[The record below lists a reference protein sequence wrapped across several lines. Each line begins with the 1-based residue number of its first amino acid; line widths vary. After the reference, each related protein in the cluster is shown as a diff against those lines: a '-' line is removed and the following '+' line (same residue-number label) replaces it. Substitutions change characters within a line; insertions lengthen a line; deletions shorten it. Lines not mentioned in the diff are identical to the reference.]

1 MEKMTPN
8 SSSLDST
15 LNAVKH
21 QQQQKWKVLGGLA
34 LVGMLLVIG
43 VYLSIESSEVT
54 PKLTPNELSQVQ
66 QASEVTQAKRQQ
78 LQEKLLALQNALDTV
93 QADEAMSKWAA
104 KRIDSVSAGLQ
115 GAYAYYAQGQ
125 FAGLS
130 DKLEELLDN
139 VQQIAKDYQSTL
151 ESTYQAGVIAF
162 KKMEYDAAKGLLE
175 KVLQINPS
183 YVDAENLLTR
193 IAIQGD
199 VAKWFEQFK
208 AAKAKGDFQ
217 TQIRALEQI
226 VSADVQN
233 HEAHELLAQ
242 IKQQSAINH
251 FERLVEQVLEA
262 IKNQQVEEAK
272 NALRKAQQ
280 AEPQNP
286 IIATLK
292 TQVQTLSDNQQTQ
305 QFSEQLKLFQQS
317 DEWETVA
324 LIANKATAQF
334 PDNVNFAHMSQTAE
348 EILRANKK
356 LASYLSRPER
366 LSDVGIKTKATE
378 FLKSIEPLLLQSPKL
393 SKRAD
398 LLSREVE
405 SYSLKINVIVH
416 SDNRSTLKV
425 LGVGVI
431 GEVNSK
437 QIELK
442 PGRYRFEASRKGYKT
457 EILEVDVQQTIKPL
471 EVTLMCKEKV

>member
-1 MEKMTPN
+1 
-8 SSSLDST
+8 
-15 LNAVKH
+15 
-21 QQQQKWKVLGGLA
+21 
-34 LVGMLLVIG
+34 ML
-43 VYLSIESSEVT
+43 E
-54 PKLTPNELSQVQ
+54 Q
-66 QASEVTQAKRQQ
+66 
-78 LQEKLLALQNALDTV
+78 
-93 QADEAMSKWAA
+93 
-104 KRIDSVSAGLQ
+104 
-115 GAYAYYAQGQ
+115 
-125 FAGLS
+125 
-130 DKLEELLDN
+130 
-139 VQQIAKDYQSTL
+139 
-151 ESTYQAGVIAF
+151 
-162 KKMEYDAAKGLLE
+162 
-175 KVLQINPS
+175 VLQINPS

-226 VSADVQN
+226 VSADTQN

-334 PDNVNFAHMSQTAE
+334 PDNVNFAHVSQTAE
-348 EILRANKK
+348 EILRADKK